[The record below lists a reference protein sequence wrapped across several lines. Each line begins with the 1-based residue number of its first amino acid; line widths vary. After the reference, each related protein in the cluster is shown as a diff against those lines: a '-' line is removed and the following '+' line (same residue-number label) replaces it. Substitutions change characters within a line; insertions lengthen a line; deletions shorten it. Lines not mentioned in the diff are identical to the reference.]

1 MAKPNLY
8 FCFNFKQSTAYW
20 KVFKHCLSFDFCAE
34 GPDKSNQNSNDSTA
48 IKSEV
53 NSVLGSRGDLGL
65 NEGNDGSNRSTPN
78 IKSEVKE
85 EKEENED
92 KSKIA
97 KPRGG
102 NDTSD
107 DDEGPSGKEKY
118 TTRIQFSTICCSF
131 P

>member
-1 MAKPNLY
+1 M
-8 FCFNFKQSTAYW
+8 
-20 KVFKHCLSFDFCAE
+20 SFYFCAE

-53 NSVLGSRGDLGL
+53 NSVLGGSRGDLGL

-102 NDTSD
+102 DDTSD
-107 DDEGPSGKEKY
+107 DDEGPSGKEKRI
-118 TTRIQFSTICCSF
+118 TRTINFCTICCSF
-131 P
+131 SVKINFS